1 MFKKIAIFLIDLYQ
15 VLIVGF
21 LNQILGTNKMCRFE
35 ISCSNYTKMEIEK
48 KGILKGLVL
57 GFRRLLMC
65 HPFAK
70 IEK

>member
-1 MFKKIAIFLIDLYQ
+1 MPKKVAIFLIDLYQ
-15 VLIVGF
+15 VLVVGF

-35 ISCSNYTKMEIEK
+35 VSCSNYMKIQIK
-48 KGILKGLVL
+48 RKGIVEGLTL

-65 HPFAK
+65 HPFAR